1 MKGGE
6 LILDHQK
13 GARIFLSEPSCEI
26 AGFYARFYVIIQ
38 PLNFKFWENCMPTA
52 IITGITGQDGSYLAE
67 YLLTRGYQV
76 VGMVRR
82 SSTVTFE
89 RISHIQDDLA
99 IIQGD
104 LHDQSSLV
112 DVMEQYQPDEVYN
125 LAAQSFVPTS
135 WNQPVLTGEVTA
147 LGVTRLLEAIRLVRP
162 ETRFYQASSSEM
174 FGKVREVPQT
184 ESTPFYPRSP
194 YGVAKVYAHW
204 ITVNYRES
212 YNLFASSGILFNHE
226 SPRRGLEFVTRKIS
240 YGVARIKLGRAKELR
255 LGNLE
260 SRRDWGYAGDYVEAM
275 WRMLQQDEPC
285 DYVVGTG
292 ETHSVREF
300 CELAFGHVGLDYQ
313 EYVVQDPRFY
323 RPAEVDLLVSKSQ
336 KARQELGW
344 RPTVN
349 FNDLVT
355 MMVDA
360 DLNRVGMET
369 N

>member
-1 MKGGE
+1 
-6 LILDHQK
+6 
-13 GARIFLSEPSCEI
+13 
-26 AGFYARFYVIIQ
+26 
-38 PLNFKFWENCMPTA
+38 MPTA

-67 YLLTRGYQV
+67 FLLAKGYNV
-76 VGMVRR
+76 IGMVRR
-82 SSTVTFE
+82 SSTVTFQ
-89 RISHIQDDLA
+89 RIKHFQDDIT

-112 DVMEQYQPDEVYN
+112 DVIERYRPDEVYN

-147 LGVTRLLEAIRLVRP
+147 LGVTRLLEAIRLINP
-162 ETRFYQASSSEM
+162 KTRFYQASSSEM
-174 FGKVREVPQT
+174 FGKVREVPQS

-212 YNLFASSGILFNHE
+212 YDLYAVSGLLFNHE

-240 YGVARIKLGRAKELR
+240 YGVARIKLGLAKELR

-275 WRMLQQDEPC
+275 WLMLQRKAPVDF
-285 DYVVGTG
+285 VIGTG
-292 ETHSVREF
+292 VTHSVREL
-300 CELAFGHVGLDYQ
+300 CELAFSHVGLDYND
-313 EYVVQDPRFY
+313 YVIQDPEFY
-323 RPAEVDLLVSKSQ
+323 RPAEVDLLVANSSK
-336 KARQELGW
+336 AIEELGW
-344 RPTVN
+344 QPKVG
-349 FNDLVT
+349 FKDLID

-360 DLNRVGMET
+360 DLKRLALEID
-369 N
+369 